1 LKLNQ
6 SKKPKVKKMGNINHT
21 IHAAAVISRSPKYKQ
36 RKHGLI
42 REAIC
47 LNDRRTLE
55 ILIKSTNR
63 PLLADNQAKNPFHYA
78 GECGSSPDLI
88 NLLYSI
94 PNSMSA
100 INEQDNLGNTPLHE
114 AVRRGRMETIQ
125 CMIRHGAYFSVNIR
139 NSQMATPLMLEL
151 RKPFVSAQ
159 VVDFL
164 LRNGARSTINS
175 QDINGDTAMH
185 LAAKNGDVQIIHKL
199 LDHGGHASINL
210 MEYREGNTPLHVAA
224 VFGHQDI
231 VYALLNAG
239 ADALVENRKG
249 ESAIQLIHDFTIQK
263 IRQSSSSSMS
273 NELTEEEDHHND
285 PNIIRIKH

>member
-1 LKLNQ
+1 
-6 SKKPKVKKMGNINHT
+6 MGNVSHT
-21 IHAAAVISRSPKYKQ
+21 LHAAAVISRSPKYKQ
-36 RKHGLI
+36 TKHGLI
-42 REAIC
+42 REAIR
-47 LNDRRTLE
+47 LNDRRALE
-55 ILIKSTNR
+55 VLIKSTR
-63 PLLADNQAKNPFHYA
+63 WPLLADSLAKNPFHYA
-78 GECGSSPDLI
+78 GEYGASPDTI

-94 PNSMSA
+94 PNSMA
-100 INEQDNLGNTPLHE
+100 AMNEQDNKGNTPLHE
-114 AVRRGRMETIQ
+114 AVQRGRMETIQ

-139 NSQMATPLMLEL
+139 NSQMATPIMLEL

-164 LRNGARSTINS
+164 LRNGARSTINT

-185 LAAKNGDVQIIHKL
+185 LAAKNGDIQIVHKL
-199 LDHGGHASINL
+199 LDHGAHTSLNL

-224 VFGHQDI
+224 VYGHQDV

-273 NELTEEEDHHND
+273 AGELTEEEDHHTD
-285 PNIIRIKH
+285 HNIIRIKH